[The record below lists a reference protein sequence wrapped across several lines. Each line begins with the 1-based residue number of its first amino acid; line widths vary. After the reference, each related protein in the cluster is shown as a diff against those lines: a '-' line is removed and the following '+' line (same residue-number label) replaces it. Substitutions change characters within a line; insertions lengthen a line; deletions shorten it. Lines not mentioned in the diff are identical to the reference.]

1 MTIPPLS
8 LGLSKGAER
17 AKLIDSELF
26 EFGQAHGHLC
36 KSGAHTLVHA
46 LAGRLQAGP
55 AGNLE
60 LTVPASL
67 IKGVFDALDEP
78 GAEFVVRN
86 NRTESAIK
94 VMTKEEVD
102 KLGGI
107 NHITERGHSYHY
119 TLGPIVEMPA
129 SGEYDKLWAISIK
142 SEDLE
147 DIRKSYGLETSPQ
160 LGFFI
165 PVGCKKKHVTK
176 ENNVSK
182 LGSLLSPNK
191 NWNPPA
197 YHKISPADDSF
208 NTAEEQFQK
217 DLHDYVTQ
225 QGFTNIQKHHYEPGG
240 TPWSMLGKDGQYY
253 EIWEPQDD
261 GIVSKPELLVGIY
274 GENNPDK
281 VYRKGPGL
289 VRVGDNISKL
299 ASLLSQ
305 DEVYNKFVKDMG
317 KDYEGKLEHVS
328 GGLPDAR
335 GVSDVDVG
343 YMTPDYKNLLSKLP
357 KGTSAKHKDNKSI
370 YRIPGY
376 EREVGLLATDD
387 PSLIDRSKTHREH
400 ELALALKYPDLAA
413 AAANLKKSG
422 MGTEEAWANVLGLSG
437 DPYEAMLDKSV
448 MSRPNT
454 NFNKTAQQPII
465 PSRVGVGSPYYDPK
479 NVLGTQPPS
488 NFNFSNTPTP
498 TQKSYNRPSFP
509 TYQPGPN
516 YERGDERRN
525 AWPGKPGWIDDRYR
539 PFEEAPLQSATSDLS
554 FTTPLAGYS
563 LTRGAYSGLKS
574 LANLPKAVGTAS
586 KNLSNMPS
594 ASKLLNTFSG
604 SSNGGASI
612 GNLWKALN
620 LKGLVKNPYAKYG
633 LPAAG
638 AGYAVGP
645 AAVESAKSVPSAV
658 ESVNLY
664 PSWMRNLSNINETP
678 FSVTTGDR
686 ASLEQAGL
694 FGLDA
699 AKQSLGHMAY
709 KGLNSFSDSNSL
721 PYNPLAYLPNS
732 QASRSITKTL
742 AGKAAPFLEQYSQPP
757 DYEKLYTSY
766 LANRHGIQEGGM
778 AGKVSIPGLPSFSLN
793 NLSPYLSQGYKDVVN
808 SALVPSPVKV
818 TANPQYLKEVMN
830 KSTPNIGEAIYD
842 SMFKSKN
849 NAADETNFYK
859 RLQEINSK
867 PVSFTDIG
875 RKYNTPPVQ
884 TREPQLRQSMSNMAK
899 TVGNTISDKLIPP
912 RPLGQKAP
920 TMFPQI
926 SKYTDKLPW

>member
-8 LGLSKGAER
+8 LGLSKGVER

-119 TLGPIVEMPA
+119 TLGPIVELPA

-182 LGSLLSPNK
+182 LASLLSPNK

-197 YHKISPADDSF
+197 YHKISPADDS
-208 NTAEEQFQK
+208 
-217 DLHDYVTQ
+217 
-225 QGFTNIQKHHYEPGG
+225 
-240 TPWSMLGKDGQYY
+240 
-253 EIWEPQDD
+253 
-261 GIVSKPELLVGIY
+261 
-274 GENNPDK
+274 
-281 VYRKGPGL
+281 
-289 VRVGDNISKL
+289 
-299 ASLLSQ
+299 
-305 DEVYNKFVKDMG
+305 
-317 KDYEGKLEHVS
+317 
-328 GGLPDAR
+328 
-335 GVSDVDVG
+335 
-343 YMTPDYKNLLSKLP
+343 
-357 KGTSAKHKDNKSI
+357 
-370 YRIPGY
+370 
-376 EREVGLLATDD
+376 
-387 PSLIDRSKTHREH
+387 
-400 ELALALKYPDLAA
+400 
-413 AAANLKKSG
+413 
-422 MGTEEAWANVLGLSG
+422 
-437 DPYEAMLDKSV
+437 
-448 MSRPNT
+448 
-454 NFNKTAQQPII
+454 FNKTAQQPII

-488 NFNFSNTPTP
+488 NFNFSNTSTP

-525 AWPGKPGWIDDRYR
+525 AWPGKPGWADDRYK
-539 PFEEAPLQSATSDLS
+539 PLPEEAPLQGATSDLS

-563 LTRGAYSGLKS
+563 LTRGAYGGLKS
-574 LANLPKAVGTAS
+574 LANLPKAVDTAY
-586 KNLSNMPS
+586 KNLPNMPS
-594 ASKLLNTFSG
+594 ASKLFNTFSG
-604 SSNGGASI
+604 SSGGASI

-645 AAVESAKSVPSAV
+645 AAVESAKSVPSALN
-658 ESVNLY
+658 SVNLY
-664 PSWMRNLSNINETP
+664 PNWMRNLSNVNETP
-678 FSVTTGDR
+678 FSITTGDR

-709 KGLNSFSDSNSL
+709 KGLNSFSDSSNL

-766 LANRHGIQEGGM
+766 LANRHGIQEGDM

-793 NLSPYLSQGYKDVVN
+793 KLSPYLSQGYKDVVN

-818 TANPQYLKEVMN
+818 TANPQYLKEVMS
-830 KSTPNIGEAIYD
+830 KTTPNIGEAIYD

-875 RKYNTPPVQ
+875 RKYNTPGVQ
-884 TREPQLRQSMSNMAK
+884 THEPQLRQSMSNMAK
-899 TVGNTISDKLIPP
+899 IVGNTISDKLIPP

-926 SKYTDKLPW
+926 SKYIDRLPWK